1 MIQTLIIKNPYTRE
15 YNSGATE
22 TQISVLTTK
31 VSRLSEHLKIHTKDY
46 SSRKGLR
53 KALATRKKLLAY
65 LFREDISRYQKIL
78 NLLGI
83 RSIKR

>member
-1 MIQTLIIKNPYTRE
+1 MIQNLISKKTYTRE
-15 YNSGATE
+15 YNSGSTE

-31 VSRLSEHLKIHTKDY
+31 VIRLSEHLKIHNKDY

-53 KALATRKKLLAY
+53 KALATRKKLLSY

-78 NLLGI
+78 SLLGI